1 MPFGVWKKQRFI
13 ERCTQNDL
21 SYNICE
27 CMYTEV
33 SQQIE
38 DTDGFIEWFVAANKK
53 DDTMEDIMRGATYAG
68 LLSNMV
74 HCTLSDTVF
83 NKKFGAMRRHL
94 TKILS
99 RLPKRWQILWIHY
112 DNEKS
117 SFLDSFFVSNRMF
130 S

>member
-1 MPFGVWKKQRFI
+1 MICLSGCGKKQRFI

-53 DDTMEDIMRGATYAG
+53 MI
-68 LLSNMV
+68 LW
-74 HCTLSDTVF
+74 
-83 NKKFGAMRRHL
+83 
-94 TKILS
+94 KILCEEQ
-99 RLPKRWQILWIHY
+99 RMQDYCQIWCIVL
-112 DNEKS
+112 
-117 SFLDSFFVSNRMF
+117 
-130 S
+130 